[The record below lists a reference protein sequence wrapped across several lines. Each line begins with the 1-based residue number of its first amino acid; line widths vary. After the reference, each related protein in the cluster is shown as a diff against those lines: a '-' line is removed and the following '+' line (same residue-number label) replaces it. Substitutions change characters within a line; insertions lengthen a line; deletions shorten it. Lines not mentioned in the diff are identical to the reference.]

1 MPKLKLS
8 PARKPLSAAK
18 SKPQAPVPGT
28 AQTEREVD
36 FVFECPG
43 VRQVCVCGDFNGWQ
57 PASLRLIGGAG
68 GGLWATRI
76 TVPAG
81 RHEYKFIVDG
91 QWQHDPGAREYVPNV
106 YGSINSVIEVGP

>member
-18 SKPQAPVPGT
+18 SKSPAPVPET
-28 AQTEREVD
+28 APTEREVD

-43 VRQVCVCGDFNGWQ
+43 ARQVCVCGDFNAWQ
-57 PASLRLIGGAG
+57 PAGLRLIRGAG
-68 GGLWATRI
+68 GGLWAIRL
-76 TVPAG
+76 TVPTG

-91 QWQHDPGAREYVPNV
+91 QWQHDPGASEYVPNA
-106 YGSINSVIEVGP
+106 YGSINSVIEVRP